1 MSVEMGLRSGGADV
15 VGVFRGRLDEDVLS
29 YLRDDEPIL
38 NLDKDG
44 VEGMMVA
51 CRDACQPVGHVY
63 YEGCFHSLQETGSL
77 MRLHPRFGC
86 MMPIPA
92 APEPLRAFSEA
103 LRENMRS
110 WFVEEVL
117 PHTDRYGAGVAM
129 LGRVLGRGMAFGSVA
144 IQVHAGEGVGGSS
157 MNWHC
162 DNANSL
168 LHLALG
174 IRGTRVLHSLRR
186 QEGGSPSQAERLMPG
201 DVYISS
207 PTLFDHAV
215 EYPQADSWE
224 DRVIAI
230 QFRLLVDEEEND
242 MLLGI
247 RDNDATKEFLQIWA
261 KAIARLPGGILPSLD
276 QIQEMEQGPMN
287 GSLRLV

>member
-1 MSVEMGLRSGGADV
+1 MGLRRAGDV
-15 VGVFRGRLDEDVLS
+15 WAHVGVFRGRLDEDVLS
-29 YLRDDEPIL
+29 YLRGLPIFSL
-38 NLDKDG
+38 EQDQLEEGGMG
-44 VEGMMVA
+44 V
-51 CRDACQPVGHVY
+51 CRDKCHPVGHVY
-63 YEGCFHSLQETGSL
+63 HEGCFHSRPETGSL

-110 WFVEEVL
+110 WLAEEVL
-117 PHTDRYGAGVAM
+117 PHTDRHGAGVAM
-129 LGRVLGRGMAFGSVA
+129 LGRVLVRGMAFGSVA
-144 IQVHAGEGVGGSS
+144 IQVHAGEGVDGSS

-186 QEGGSPSQAERLMPG
+186 QEGGSVSRAERLIPG
-201 DVYISS
+201 DVYISA

-215 EYPQADSWE
+215 EYPRADEWE

-242 MLLGI
+242 ALMRI
-247 RDNDATKEFLQIWA
+247 RGNDDATREFLCIWA
-261 KAIARLPGGILPSLD
+261 EAIARLPGGLLPSLD
-276 QIQEMEQGPMN
+276 QVQGIM
-287 GSLRLV
+287 RRWEEAA